1 MDVVGLLVGTFEPAR
16 VIVAIA
22 QANSASATTNTA
34 PPTQPAGAAAG
45 MNGKGMSHCKASAAS
60 TASAHAIGGRMM
72 TLAVPAVSL
81 MARLVNLHS
90 WRCKR
95 FAGYLPASL
104 NTCGT
109 MLRTAVLASD
119 PVGSKQ
125 EPPVLR
131 SPAGVFQDI
140 RIYWDAGKPYY
151 NPERIKNPTLLV
163 VAERDQAAPS
173 QVRGAAPRRTQD
185 GLSAPPRWGRFFL
198 AYYFEK

>member
-1 MDVVGLLVGTFEPAR
+1 
-16 VIVAIA
+16 
-22 QANSASATTNTA
+22 
-34 PPTQPAGAAAG
+34 
-45 MNGKGMSHCKASAAS
+45 
-60 TASAHAIGGRMM
+60 
-72 TLAVPAVSL
+72 
-81 MARLVNLHS
+81 
-90 WRCKR
+90 
-95 FAGYLPASL
+95 
-104 NTCGT
+104 